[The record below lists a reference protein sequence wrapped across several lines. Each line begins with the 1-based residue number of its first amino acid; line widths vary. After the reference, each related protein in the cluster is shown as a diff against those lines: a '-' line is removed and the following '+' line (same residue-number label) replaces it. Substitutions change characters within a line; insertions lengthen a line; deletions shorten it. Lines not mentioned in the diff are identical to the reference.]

1 MGRLFSGGGRRREEA
16 FSHRVGEPAAKL
28 RLASRVRM
36 TNEETPGASEGRVD
50 NRSDMMRALFLSAA
64 ALTLSACSSTLAGQG
79 TAHQPLPV
87 LQAQRA
93 PLPVTNLSI
102 DAFHQA
108 MSRGEVSCR
117 DIVQTY
123 LDRIAAYD
131 RQGPSLNSLITVN
144 PAALERADELDRIY
158 FSTGRMQ
165 GPLHCVPVAV
175 KDNIDTVDM
184 PTTAGSIV
192 LKDSRPMADAF
203 IVARIREAGGVIL
216 AKANLDEFAFGY
228 GGASAVGGQVRNA
241 YILSNS
247 PGGSSSGTGAAIAGG
262 LAMVGLGTDTGGS
275 VRVPSAVQG
284 LYGLRPTLRLL
295 SQNGIV
301 PLAHS
306 QDTAGPMC
314 RQVQDCAALMRVM
327 VGYDASLDSGQRM
340 VKAFDAPLIATA
352 QDYVNMVGDAQGL
365 SLDPTALRG
374 ARIGVVRELFP
385 AAGEDNRAF
394 LDALEQAI
402 SRMAQSGAVIED
414 VSIDDLE
421 GVVGQSEVNIP
432 GNPGRFASL
441 SAYEFVPDLTHYL
454 NRWGSDADGHP
465 RSAQAVAVALKQ
477 HPQEAQALRA
487 FKAYLDN
494 DARAQDVGSDAY
506 RNYHR
511 NHVSRDGYVIP
522 RVAAA
527 LDNAD
532 FTSGAT
538 RGPKYDVLIYPVLQG
553 LNGEAVKAGGNNR
566 LSAFTGFPALA
577 LPVGFVRNPVSP
589 SLDQP
594 VALEMLGRPF
604 SEHRLLSLAYGWQQL
619 LGPVEPP
626 ASTPEL

>member
-1 MGRLFSGGGRRREEA
+1 MRT
-16 FSHRVGEPAAKL
+16 
-28 RLASRVRM
+28 LA
-36 TNEETPGASEGRVD
+36 
-50 NRSDMMRALFLSAA
+50 LSVA
-64 ALTLSACSSTLAGQG
+64 ALSVATLSLTACSSTLAGHEGAPQ
-79 TAHQPLPV
+79 TLPV

-93 PLPVTNLSI
+93 PVAVTNLSI
-102 DAFHQA
+102 NAFHQA

-144 PAALERADELDRIY
+144 PAALERADELDRLY

-184 PTTAGSIV
+184 ATTAGSIV
-192 LKDSRPMADAF
+192 LKDSRPIADAF

-228 GGASAVGGQVRNA
+228 GGASAVGGQARNA

-247 PGGSSSGTGAAIAGG
+247 PGGSSSGTGAAIAGS
-262 LAMVGLGTDTGGS
+262 LALVGLGTDTGGS
-275 VRVPSAVQG
+275 VRVPAAVQG

-314 RQVQDCAALMRVM
+314 RQVQDCAILL
-327 VGYDASLDSGQRM
+327 DAMIAHDDSAHSGQRLA
-340 VKAFDAPLIATA
+340 KAFDAPLAATA
-352 QDYVNMVGDAQGL
+352 QDYVNMAGGAQGL
-365 SLDPTALRG
+365 NLDPAALRG

-385 AAGEDNRAF
+385 AASEDNAAF

-402 SRMAQSGAVIED
+402 DRMTQAGAVIEN
-414 VSIDDLE
+414 VSIDDLD
-421 GVVGQSEVNIP
+421 GVVGQKDVDIP

-441 SAYEFVPDLTHYL
+441 SAYEFIPDLTQYL
-454 NRWGSDADGHP
+454 SRWSSDADGHP
-465 RSAQAVAVALKQ
+465 RSAKAIAEALEQ
-477 HPQEAQALRA
+477 HPEEAPAIRA
-487 FKAYLDN
+487 FKAYLAN
-494 DARAQDVGSDAY
+494 DAQAQDVSTDGY

-522 RVAAA
+522 RVTAA

-532 FTSGAT
+532 FTTGGA
-538 RGPKYDVLIYPVLQG
+538 RGAKYDILIYPVLQG
-553 LNGEAVKAGGNNR
+553 LNGEAVKAGSSNR

-577 LPVGFVRNPVSP
+577 FPVGFVRNPADP

-594 VALEMLGRPF
+594 IALEMLGRPF
-604 SEHRLLSLAYGWQQL
+604 SERRLLSLAYSWQQV
-619 LGPVEPP
+619 LGAVQPP
-626 ASTPEL
+626 ATTPEL

>member
-1 MGRLFSGGGRRREEA
+1 
-16 FSHRVGEPAAKL
+16 
-28 RLASRVRM
+28 
-36 TNEETPGASEGRVD
+36 
-50 NRSDMMRALFLSAA
+50 MRTLVLSAA
-64 ALTLSACSSTLAGQG
+64 ALALTACGPTLAGQG
-79 TAHQPLPV
+79 AGPQSLPV

-93 PLPVTNLSI
+93 PMVVTDLSI

-123 LDRIAAYD
+123 LNRIAAYD

-144 PAALERADELDRIY
+144 PAALERADELDRLY

-192 LKDSRPMADAF
+192 LKDSRPIADAF

-228 GGASAVGGQVRNA
+228 SGASAIGGQARNA

-247 PGGSSSGTGAAIAGG
+247 PGGSSSGTGAAIAGS

-275 VRVPSAVQG
+275 VRVPAAVQG

-314 RQVQDCAALMRVM
+314 RQVQDCAILM
-327 VGYDASLDSGQRM
+327 DAMIGHDDSADSGQRAA
-340 VKAFDAPLIATA
+340 KAFDAPLVASSE
-352 QDYVNMVGDAQGL
+352 DYLDMTGGRESLALNLDAA
-365 SLDPTALRG
+365 ALRG

-385 AAGEDNRAF
+385 AADESSQTF

-402 SRMAQSGAVIED
+402 GRMAQGGAVIED

-421 GVVGQSEVNIP
+421 GVIGQKEVDIP

-441 SAYEFVPDLTHYL
+441 SAYEFVPDLTRYL
-454 NRWGSDADGHP
+454 NRWSSDADGHP
-465 RSAQAVAVALKQ
+465 RSAQAVAEAMEQ
-477 HPQEAQALRA
+477 YPQEAQALRA
-487 FKAYLDN
+487 FKMYLAN
-494 DARAQDVGSDAY
+494 DVQVRDAGTDGY

-522 RVAAA
+522 RVSAA
-527 LDNAD
+527 LDNID
-532 FTSGAT
+532 FTTGSS
-538 RGPKYDVLIYPVLQG
+538 RGEKYDVLIYPVLQG
-553 LNGEAVKAGGNNR
+553 LNGPAVKAGGSNR
-566 LSAFTGFPALA
+566 ISAFTGFPALA
-577 LPVGFVRNPVSP
+577 FPVGFVRDPADS

-604 SEHRLLSLAYGWQQL
+604 SEGRLLSLAYGWQQV
-619 LGPVEPP
+619 LGPTAPP
-626 ASTPEL
+626 EATPGL

>member
-1 MGRLFSGGGRRREEA
+1 
-16 FSHRVGEPAAKL
+16 
-28 RLASRVRM
+28 M
-36 TNEETPGASEGRVD
+36 TNEEAPGALKELVD
-50 NRSDMMRALFLSAA
+50 DRRDMMRTLFLSAA
-64 ALTLSACSSTLAGQG
+64 ALALTACSSNLAVQEAGPR
-79 TAHQPLPV
+79 TLPV

-93 PLPVTNLSI
+93 PMAVTNLSI

-108 MSRGEVSCR
+108 MSQGEVSCR

-131 RQGPSLNSLITVN
+131 RQGPSLNSLIAVN
-144 PAALERADELDRIY
+144 PAALERADELDRLY

-175 KDNIDTVDM
+175 KDNIDTIDM
-184 PTTAGSIV
+184 PTTAGSMA
-192 LKDSRPMADAF
+192 LKDSQPVADAF

-216 AKANLDEFAFGY
+216 AKTNLDEFAFGY

-314 RQVQDCAALMRVM
+314 RQVQDCAVLMDAM
-327 VGYDASLDSGQRM
+327 VGHDASADSGQRAA
-340 VKAFDAPLIATA
+340 KAFDAPLVASAEAYLDMTGGREA
-352 QDYVNMVGDAQGL
+352 LALNLDA
-365 SLDPTALRG
+365 DALRG
-374 ARIGVVRELFP
+374 ARIGVVRDLFP
-385 AAGEDNRAF
+385 AADEDNKAF
-394 LDALEQAI
+394 LKALEQAI
-402 SRMAQSGAVIED
+402 GRMAQGGAVIED

-421 GVVGQSEVNIP
+421 GVIGQKDVDIP

-454 NRWGSDADGHP
+454 NRWSSDADGHP
-465 RSAQAVAVALKQ
+465 RSAQAVAEALEK
-477 HPQEAQALRA
+477 HPQEAQAVRA
-487 FKAYLDN
+487 FKAYLAN
-494 DARAQDVGSDAY
+494 DAQAQDATTDGY

-522 RVAAA
+522 RVTAA
-527 LDNAD
+527 LDNTD
-532 FTSGAT
+532 FTTNAS
-538 RGPKYDVLIYPVLQG
+538 RGSRYDVLIYPVLQG
-553 LNGEAVKAGGNNR
+553 LNGPAVKAGGSNR

-577 LPVGFVRNPVSP
+577 FPVGFVRNPADP

-604 SEHRLLSLAYGWQQL
+604 SEGRLLSLAFGWQQI

-626 ASTPEL
+626 AATPEL

>member
-1 MGRLFSGGGRRREEA
+1 
-16 FSHRVGEPAAKL
+16 
-28 RLASRVRM
+28 
-36 TNEETPGASEGRVD
+36 
-50 NRSDMMRALFLSAA
+50 MRTLVLSAA
-64 ALTLSACSSTLAGQG
+64 ALALTACGPTLSMHDAAQRSA
-79 TAHQPLPV
+79 PV
-87 LQAQRA
+87 LQAQRT
-93 PLPVTNLSI
+93 PMPVMTLSI
-102 DAFHQA
+102 GDLHKA
-108 MSRGEVSCR
+108 MSQGEVSCR

-131 RQGPSLNSLITVN
+131 RQGPGLNSLISVN
-144 PAALERADELDRIY
+144 PAALAQADALDRQY
-158 FSTGRMQ
+158 FSTGKLQ

-175 KDNIDTVDM
+175 KDNIDTVEM

-192 LKDSRPMADAF
+192 LKESQPIADAF
-203 IVARIREAGGVIL
+203 IVARIRDAGGVIL

-228 GGASAVGGQVRNA
+228 GGSSALGGQARNA

-262 LAMVGLGTDTGGS
+262 LALVGLGTDTGGS
-275 VRVPSAVQG
+275 VRVPAAVQG

-314 RQVQDCAALMRVM
+314 RQVQDCAALLDVM
-327 VGYDASLDSGQRM
+327 AAHDDSAHSGQRLA
-340 VKAFDAPLIATA
+340 KAFDAPLAATA
-352 QDYVNMVGDAQGL
+352 ADYVNMTGGRPDYVL
-365 SLDPTALRG
+365 NLDVHALRG
-374 ARIGVVRELFP
+374 ARIGVVRDLFP
-385 AAGEDNRAF
+385 AADEGNQAF

-402 SRMAQSGAVIED
+402 QHMAQNGAVIEN
-414 VSIDDLE
+414 VTIDDLD
-421 GVVGQSEVNIP
+421 GVVGQKDVDIP

-441 SAYEFVPDLTHYL
+441 SAYEFVPDLTQYL
-454 NRWGSDADGHP
+454 NRWSSDADGHP
-465 RSAQAVAVALKQ
+465 RSAQAIAEALEQ
-477 HPQEAQALRA
+477 HPEEAQAIRA
-487 FKAYLDN
+487 FKAYLAN
-494 DARAQDVGSDAY
+494 DAQAHDTSTDGY

-532 FTSGAT
+532 FTTGGA
-538 RGPKYDVLIYPVLQG
+538 RGAKFDVLIYPVLQG
-553 LNGEAVKAGGNNR
+553 LNGEAVKAGSSNR

-577 LPVGFVRNPVSP
+577 FPVGFVRNPANP

-594 VALEMLGRPF
+594 IALEMLGRPF
-604 SEHRLLSLAYGWQQL
+604 SERRLLSLAYSWQQL
-619 LGPVEPP
+619 LGPVQPP
-626 ASTPEL
+626 AATPEL